1 MIGQI
6 PMTLETQTPPPAPE
20 SKKRRRKL
28 APWLLG
34 ATSLTLA
41 AGSLYLGT
49 GGPLP
54 GPLESLFEGGA
65 SSAAAA
71 PEGSA
76 PAATPTSTVPAGAD
90 NLEPEPAVPYTSTT
104 TDPETGLTVYN
115 LGPDQ
120 LGLIYNESTGK
131 FNQYAPLPAHTFTRA
146 ESQCDLV
153 PNNQVDLSGTPT
165 TWSIPDLG
173 PGASTGY
180 TQTNFELPATK
191 DSQDRYGTWKTDTAP
206 LSSTEGVG
214 FYAGH
219 VNEPDGSMSAW
230 AYLHQVTPCMSKY
243 ITDENGVQYEYQ
255 AAELHLLLNPADI
268 LKPEFQR
275 LDGPSSLVDI
285 TCAGPN
291 GLGDDGQD
299 QIGGSLWGSY
309 PYRVV
314 VVWDKVQ
321 S

>member
-1 MIGQI
+1 MN
-6 PMTLETQTPPPAPE
+6 
-20 SKKRRRKL
+20 KKQ
-28 APWLLG
+28 
-34 ATSLTLA
+34 LTLLITGLTLLA
-41 AGSLYLGT
+41 SAIITYFTVPSQQTTGSLPPNETTTSIPATTANTTPAGS
-49 GGPLP
+49 
-54 GPLESLFEGGA
+54 
-65 SSAAAA
+65 
-71 PEGSA
+71 
-76 PAATPTSTVPAGAD
+76 D

-104 TDPETGLTVYN
+104 TDPETGLTVYQ
-115 LGPDQ
+115 LGGDQ
-120 LGLIYNESTGK
+120 FGLIYNEQTGK
-131 FNQYAPLPAHTFTRA
+131 FNQYAPIPAQTFTRA

-153 PNNQVDLSGTPT
+153 PKNQVDLSGKPT

-173 PGASTGY
+173 PEASTGY
-180 TQTNFELPATK
+180 TQTNFQLPATI
-191 DSQDRYGTWKTDTAP
+191 DEEGRYGTWKTDTAP

-243 ITDENGVQYEYQ
+243 ITDENGVQQEYQ
-255 AAELHLLLNPADI
+255 AVELYLLTNPADV

-275 LDGPSSLVDI
+275 MDGPSSIVDV

-299 QIGGSLWGSY
+299 QIGGSLWGYY

-321 S
+321 P